1 MNENASPPTPDVPEQ
16 SIPNRGS
23 RQKWKVVVAFF
34 LGVLSFP
41 LLFLLG
47 EGVGEL
53 LPERWKESFIHV
65 AIFVIGTGGY
75 FLISQY
81 LLSRRNPQAVRK
93 DLPIIVAMNFTPFCM
108 TIVVLLVE
116 PNKGNALQMLLV
128 TILTVACSYA
138 GAALAARGARHRL
151 STYW

>member
-1 MNENASPPTPDVPEQ
+1 MNKDEPSPTPQAPEQ
-16 SIPNRGS
+16 PIPNRGS
-23 RQKWKVVVAFF
+23 RQKWKLVVAFF

-41 LLFLLG
+41 LLFLLA
-47 EGVGEL
+47 EGVGGL
-53 LPERWKESFIHV
+53 LPEQWKGSFIHV
-65 AIFVIGTGGY
+65 AIFVVGMGGY

-93 DLPIIVAMNFTPFCM
+93 DWPIIIAMNFTPLCM
-108 TIVVLLVE
+108 TIVTLLVE

-138 GAALAARGARHRL
+138 GAALAARAARQ
-151 STYW
+151 